1 MLTGSTYCCEVLHS
15 YCNIRIYSAT
25 QGYNVVLFCIMIN
38 VEVEGCIMPLKGGG
52 GGAYRR
58 AYSRSLFYDVRRHE
72 VQ

>member
-1 MLTGSTYCCEVLHS
+1 MLTGSTYCCEALHS

-38 VEVEGCIMPLKGGG
+38 VEVEACIMPLKGGG
-52 GGAYRR
+52 GGACRR
-58 AYSRSLFYDVRRHE
+58 ACSSLFYDVRRHG